1 MATEEK
7 KEEKEVS
14 EAKKV
19 QQYNQ
24 QARQNDYRANL
35 DTYFAQKEQNEVN
48 RVLQQEQQLDT
59 HIQNLKIRDVQLN
72 ANLKAWEKSEQ
83 GFLDQLQ
90 LNEQAQQVALM
101 GEQKVMDERM
111 LEAAFATG
119 ELNIRQQQK
128 VLESKFNFEQ
138 QQNSLADAVAD
149 YDFQVAVNSLVF
161 QETQDSLAKTD
172 ADIQQQLLTKGT
184 DEAEERRRLNVQARD
199 RKQNLTAEL
208 NAIGREKA
216 RLEAEKLDSSST
228 ETRQVDELLRTK
240 GLKIKQLDAQIDNFT
255 DEIAQ
260 GQSEITASTA
270 TEKRT
275 KADLLANKSIED
287 LRQSNAKATLEDEAK
302 LVDESLTQNQTELDN
317 RMAAVRAD
325 AAFQSLENDIQSK
338 ISSGRARSA
347 GRKGVSVQRAYDTI
361 TALSGLNAAKIAD
374 SLERADNDYL
384 LNTSRLQSERKAK
397 LGLGTEEGE
406 YGGIMGRQIAQFENE
421 KFYRQYRYDRSKA
434 QIESDSSQERAR
446 MQLGID
452 RTTRAQTLTT
462 AEKTFTRDQNAD
474 QVSQVR
480 QDAAAARARQDLRIT
495 DIGARETLIGTEREN
510 IDTDLTAATEYT
522 FEKAYQSTQSLTRE
536 KDSVLQK
543 MRIAGERQRLGD
555 AQATEQKES
564 RKRTIISNTNRISD
578 ALGLDEKLFA
588 LSKQQLGQQ
597 LISAAESYDTRVG
610 QIGVKK
616 FESDLAAYANRMIF
630 PDIVE
635 AEKAPYKLPDIIS
648 VAPAQPVRPIRS
660 KGMGATPE
668 ANSAG
673 AVISTGLGVASSAFM
688 MSTQPH
694 MVGVGLGLQAVNGLG
709 NAFDWW

>member
-1 MATEEK
+1 MADA
-7 KEEKEVS
+7 KE
-14 EAKKV
+14 V

-24 QARQNDYRANL
+24 AARLNDYRANV
-35 DTYFAQKEQNEVN
+35 DNYFAQKEQNEVN

-72 ANLKAWEKSEQ
+72 ANLQAWEKSEQ

-111 LEAAFATG
+111 LEAAFATD
-119 ELNIRQQQK
+119 EINIRQQQS

-149 YDFQVAVNSLVF
+149 YDFQIGINSLMF
-161 QETQDSLAKTD
+161 QETQAGLDKAEGDVS
-172 ADIQQQLLTKGT
+172 QQILTKGT
-184 DEAEERRRLNVQARD
+184 DETEEKRRLRISARD
-199 RKQNLTAEL
+199 QKIQLTAEQ
-208 NAIGREKA
+208 NAIGREKSV
-216 RLEAEKLDSSST
+216 LEGEKAGSLKT
-228 ETRQVDELLRTK
+228 EKRQVDELLRTK

-270 TEKRT
+270 TEQRS
-275 KADLLANKSIED
+275 KAEILANKNIED
-287 LRQSNAKATLEDEAK
+287 IRAQYSKANLQDEYK
-302 LVDESLTQNQTELDN
+302 FVDESLTQNQTELDN
-317 RMAAVRAD
+317 RKEAVRAD

-384 LNTSRLQSERKAK
+384 LNTSRLQSERKFK
-397 LGLGTEEGE
+397 LGEEGSFEGE
-406 YGGIMGRQIAQFENE
+406 YGGIMGRQIQQFEAE
-421 KFYRQYRYDRSKA
+421 KLFRQNSYNRSKA

-452 RTTRAQTLTT
+452 RTTRAQTLATD
-462 AEKTFTRDQNAD
+462 EKTFTKNQNID
-474 QVSQVR
+474 QVDQVR
-480 QDAAAARARQDLRIT
+480 QDSAASRARQGLRIA
-495 DIGARETLIGTEREN
+495 DITSRETGITGAKERV
-510 IDTDLTAATEYT
+510 DTDLTDATDFVT
-522 FEKAYQSTQSLTRE
+522 EKSYQTLQSLNRE
-536 KDSVLQK
+536 KSSIGLQK
-543 MRIAGERQRLGD
+543 QMANERQRLSD

-564 RKRTIISNTNRISD
+564 RKRTITTNTNRISD
-578 ALGLDEKLFA
+578 ALGLDSNLFT

-630 PDIVE
+630 PDIVD
-635 AEKAPYKLPDIIS
+635 AEQAPYKLPDIVS
-648 VAPAQPVRPIRS
+648 VAPPQPVRPVRT
-660 KGMGATPE
+660 KTGGMTPE
-668 ANSAG
+668 GSTTGAVLGTLGSVAMAVPVAPVQVAG
-673 AVISTGLGVASSAFM
+673 AVVA
-688 MSTQPH
+688 
-694 MVGVGLGLQAVNGLG
+694 GVGALGE
-709 NAFDWW
+709 AFDWW

>member
-1 MATEEK
+1 MADA
-7 KEEKEVS
+7 KE
-14 EAKKV
+14 V

-24 QARQNDYRANL
+24 AARLNDYRTNVEN
-35 DTYFAQKEQNEVN
+35 YFAQKEQNEVN
-48 RVLQQEQQLDT
+48 RTLQQEQQLDT

-111 LEAAFATG
+111 LEAAFATD
-119 ELNIRQQQK
+119 ELNIRQQQQ

-149 YDFQVAVNSLVF
+149 YDFQIAVNSLMF
-161 QETQDSLAKTD
+161 QETQAGLDKAEGD
-172 ADIQQQLLTKGT
+172 VNQQILTKGT
-184 DEAEERRRLNVQARD
+184 DETEEKRRLSIRARD
-199 RKQNLTAEL
+199 QKIDLTAEQ

-216 RLEAEKLDSSST
+216 VLQREKADSLKT
-228 ETRQVDELLRTK
+228 EKRQVDELLRTK

-260 GQSEITASTA
+260 GQSEITASSA
-270 TEKRT
+270 TEERT
-275 KADLLANKSIED
+275 KAEILANKNIEEI
-287 LRQSNAKATLEDEAK
+287 RAENSKATLKDEYK
-302 LVDESLTQNQTELDN
+302 FVDESLTQNQTELDN
-317 RMAAVRAD
+317 RLKAIRAD

-374 SLERADNDYL
+374 SLDRADNDYL
-384 LNTSRLQSERKAK
+384 LNTSRLQSERKFK
-397 LGLGTEEGE
+397 LGEGTPEGE
-406 YGGIMGRQIAQFENE
+406 YGGIMGRQIQQFEVE
-421 KFYRQYRYDRSKA
+421 KIFRDTQYDRRKA

-462 AEKTFTRDQNAD
+462 AEKTYTQDQSAD
-474 QVSQVR
+474 QVSQAR
-480 QDAAAARARQDLRIT
+480 QDAAAVRDRQSLRIA
-495 DIGARETLIGTEREN
+495 DITSRETGITGAKERV
-510 IDTDLTAATEYT
+510 DTDLTAATEFVT
-522 FEKAYQSTQSLTRE
+522 EKSYQTLQSLNRE
-536 KDSVLQK
+536 KSSIGLQK
-543 MRIAGERQRLGD
+543 QMANERQRLSD
-555 AQATEQKES
+555 AQATEQKAS
-564 RKRTIISNTNRISD
+564 RKRTITTNTNRISD
-578 ALGLDEKLFA
+578 ALGLDSNLFT

-630 PDIVE
+630 PDIVD
-635 AEKAPYKLPDIIS
+635 AEKAPYELPPIIS
-648 VAPAQPVRPIRS
+648 VAPPQPVRPIRT
-660 KGMGATPE
+660 KTGGMTPE
-668 ANSAG
+668 ASTTGAVLGTLGSTAMAVQAAGSAFIGPVVGVAG
-673 AVISTGLGVASSAFM
+673 AAVAGIGAI
-688 MSTQPH
+688 
-694 MVGVGLGLQAVNGLG
+694 GE
-709 NAFDWW
+709 AFDWW

>member
-1 MATEEK
+1 MADA
-7 KEEKEVS
+7 KE
-14 EAKKV
+14 V

-24 QARQNDYRANL
+24 AARLNDYRANL
-35 DTYFAQKEQNEVN
+35 ENYFAQKEQNEVN

-72 ANLKAWEKSEQ
+72 ANLQAWEKSEQ
-83 GFLDQLQ
+83 GYLDQLQ

-111 LEAAFATG
+111 LEVSFATD
-119 ELNIRQQQK
+119 ELNIRQQQQ
-128 VLESKFNFEQ
+128 VLESRFNFEQ

-149 YDFQVAVNSLVF
+149 YDFQVAVNSLMF

-172 ADIQQQLLTKGT
+172 ADLQQQLLTKGT

-199 RKQNLTAEL
+199 RKQGLIAEQ
-208 NAIGREKA
+208 NAIGREKS
-216 RLEAEKLDSSST
+216 RLEAEKLDSLSS
-228 ETRQVDELLRTK
+228 EKRQVDELLRTK

-260 GQSEITASTA
+260 GQSEIEASKA
-270 TEKRT
+270 TEERSKAELGASKR
-275 KADLLANKSIED
+275 LED
-287 LRQSNAKATLEDEAK
+287 IRQANAKATLEDEAK

-317 RMAAVRAD
+317 RLKAVRAD

-338 ISSGRARSA
+338 LSKGRARSA

-384 LNTSRLQSERKAK
+384 LNTARLQSERKAK

-406 YGGIMGRQIAQFENE
+406 YGGIMGRQIEQFAAEDR
-421 KFYRQYRYDRSKA
+421 YRTGRYNRTKA
-434 QIESDSSQERAR
+434 QIESDSSIERAR

-452 RTTRAQTLTT
+452 KTTRAQTLST
-462 AEKTFTRDQNAD
+462 AEKTFTQDQTSD

-480 QDAAAARARQDLRIT
+480 QDQAATRARQDLRIADIAARET
-495 DIGARETLIGTEREN
+495 DIGTEQGD
-510 IDTDLTAATEYT
+510 IQTDLTAATEYT
-522 FEKAYQSTQSLTRE
+522 FEKANQSTQSLTRE
-536 KDSVLQK
+536 KASVLQK
-543 MRIAGERQRLGD
+543 MSIAKERQRLGD

-564 RKRTIISNTNRISD
+564 RKRTIISNTNRIAD
-578 ALGLDEKLFA
+578 ALGLDEQLFS

-635 AEKAPYKLPDIIS
+635 AEQAPYRLPDIVS
-648 VAPAQPVRPIRS
+648 VAPPQPVRPVRT
-660 KGMGATPE
+660 KTGGMNPEGSTTGAVLGTVGAVAMAVPV
-668 ANSAG
+668 APVQVAG
-673 AVISTGLGVASSAFM
+673 AVVA
-688 MSTQPH
+688 
-694 MVGVGLGLQAVNGLG
+694 GVGALGE
-709 NAFDWW
+709 AFDWW

>member
-1 MATEEK
+1 MADA
-7 KEEKEVS
+7 KE
-14 EAKKV
+14 V

-24 QARQNDYRANL
+24 AARLNDYRADLAN
-35 DTYFAQKEQNEVN
+35 YFAQKEQNEVN

-72 ANLKAWEKSEQ
+72 ANLQAWEKSEQ

-111 LEAAFATG
+111 LEAAFASD
-119 ELNIRQQQK
+119 ELNIRQQQI
-128 VLESKFNFEQ
+128 VLESKFDFEQ
-138 QQNSLADAVAD
+138 QQNSLADAVVD
-149 YDFQVAVNSLVF
+149 YDFQVAVNSLMF

-172 ADIQQQLLTKGT
+172 ADLQQQLLTKAT

-199 RKQNLTAEL
+199 RKQSLTAEK
-208 NAIGREKA
+208 NTIGREKS
-216 RLEAEKLDSSST
+216 RLEAEKLDSLST
-228 ETRQVDELLRTK
+228 EKRQVDQLLRTK
-240 GLKIKQLDAQIDNFT
+240 SLKIKQLDAQIANFT

-260 GQSEITASTA
+260 GQSEIEASKA
-270 TEKRT
+270 TEERSKT
-275 KADLLANKSIED
+275 DLLASKSIED
-287 LRQSNAKATLEDEAK
+287 LRQANAKATLEDEAK

-317 RMAAVRAD
+317 RRKAIRAD

-338 ISSGRARSA
+338 LSRGRARSA

-406 YGGIMGRQIAQFENE
+406 YGGIMGRQIQQFAAEDA
-421 KFYRQYRYDRSKA
+421 YRQGRYNRTKA
-434 QIESDSSQERAR
+434 QIESDSSIERAR

-452 RTTRAQTLTT
+452 KTTRAQTLST
-462 AEKTFTRDQNAD
+462 AEKTFTQDQTSD

-480 QDAAAARARQDLRIT
+480 QDQAATRARQDLRIA
-495 DIGARETLIGTEREN
+495 DIGARETNIGTEQGD
-510 IDTDLTAATEYT
+510 IQTDLTAATEYT
-522 FEKAYQSTQSLTRE
+522 FEKANQSTQSLTRE
-536 KDSVLQK
+536 KASVLQK
-543 MRIAGERQRLGD
+543 MSIAKERQRLGD

-564 RKRTIISNTNRISD
+564 RKRTIISNTNRIAD
-578 ALGLDEKLFA
+578 ALGLDEQLFA

-635 AEKAPYKLPDIIS
+635 AEQAPYRLPDITS
-648 VAPAQPVRPIRS
+648 VAPPQPVRPVRTKSGGMNPERS
-660 KGMGATPE
+660 TTGAVLGTVGAVAMAVPV
-668 ANSAG
+668 APVQVAG
-673 AVISTGLGVASSAFM
+673 AVAA
-688 MSTQPH
+688 
-694 MVGVGLGLQAVNGLG
+694 GVGALGE
-709 NAFDWW
+709 AFDWW

>member
-1 MATEEK
+1 MA
-7 KEEKEVS
+7 
-14 EAKKV
+14 EAKEV

-24 QARQNDYRANL
+24 AARLNDYRANVEN
-35 DTYFAQKEQNEVN
+35 YFAQKEQNEVN

-72 ANLKAWEKSEQ
+72 ANLQAWEKSEQ

-111 LEAAFATG
+111 LEAAFATD
-119 ELNIRQQQK
+119 ELNIRQQQS

-149 YDFQVAVNSLVF
+149 YDFQIAVNSLMF
-161 QETQDSLAKTD
+161 QETQAGLDKAEGDVS
-172 ADIQQQLLTKGT
+172 QQILTKGT
-184 DEAEERRRLNVQARD
+184 DEAEEKRRLSIRARD
-199 RKQNLTAEL
+199 QKIDLTAEQ

-216 RLEAEKLDSSST
+216 LLQGEQADSLKTEK
-228 ETRQVDELLRTK
+228 RQVDELLRTK

-260 GQSEITASTA
+260 GQSEITASSA
-270 TEKRT
+270 TEERT
-275 KADLLANKSIED
+275 KAEILANKNIEEI
-287 LRQSNAKATLEDEAK
+287 RAENSKATLKDEYK
-302 LVDESLTQNQTELDN
+302 FVDESLTQNQTELDN
-317 RMAAVRAD
+317 RLKAIRAD

-384 LNTSRLQSERKAK
+384 LNTSRLQSERKFK
-397 LGLGTEEGE
+397 LGEETPEGE
-406 YGGIMGRQIAQFENE
+406 YGGIMGRQIQQFEVE
-421 KFYRQYRYDRSKA
+421 KIFRDAQYDRRKA

-462 AEKTFTRDQNAD
+462 AEKTYTQDQSAD
-474 QVSQVR
+474 QVSQAR
-480 QDAAAARARQDLRIT
+480 QDAAAVRDRQSLRIA
-495 DIGARETLIGTEREN
+495 DITSRETGITGAKERV
-510 IDTDLTAATEYT
+510 DTDLTAATEFVT
-522 FEKAYQSTQSLTRE
+522 EKSYQTLQSLNRE
-536 KDSVLQK
+536 KSSIGLQRR
-543 MRIAGERQRLGD
+543 MANERQRLSD

-564 RKRTIISNTNRISD
+564 RKRTITTNTNRISD
-578 ALGLDEKLFA
+578 ALGLDSNLFT

-630 PDIVE
+630 PDIVD
-635 AEKAPYKLPDIIS
+635 AEKAPYELPPIIS
-648 VAPAQPVRPIRS
+648 VAPAQPVRPVRT
-660 KGMGATPE
+660 KTGGMTPE
-668 ANSAG
+668 QSTTG
-673 AVISTGLGVASSAFM
+673 QVISSGLGIASTAFMSSA
-688 MSTQPH
+688 QPH
-694 MVGVGLGLQAVNGLG
+694 MMGVGLALQGVNALG